1 MYRRAHTCTHMY
13 RPTHIHIHVHA
24 HTHVQMCAHRYTHT
38 HTHTCVHTY
47 IYTHMHTY
55 QHRHR
60 FLHFRGLAQL
70 EHEFQH
76 RTVIPAGRAPL
87 QLVMGTRQQ
96 GMRLTQTSQVCDCP
110 KRLHS
115 LQALQGLL
123 PGGNAWDDPK
133 APCVAQDE
141 EAVQGGGQTC
151 PGHRAGQRGTGR
163 SPGGS
168 FFLPGLL
175 PRWSPPTKPQARGRP

>member
-38 HTHTCVHTY
+38 HIHTCVHTY

-163 SPGGS
+163 SPGFLLSAGS
-168 FFLPGLL
+168 MYVTPGCGA
-175 PRWSPPTKPQARGRP
+175 PTLQP